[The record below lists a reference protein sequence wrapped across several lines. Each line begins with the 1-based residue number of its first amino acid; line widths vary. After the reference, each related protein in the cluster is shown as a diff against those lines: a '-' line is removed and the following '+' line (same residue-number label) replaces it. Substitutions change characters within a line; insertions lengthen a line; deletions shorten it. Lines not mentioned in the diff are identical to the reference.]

1 MTDKTQGPCGS
12 DSSTELGGLSGRQEW
27 SLDWL
32 RKNGPAMRR
41 DWRKADITATTMIS
55 LVNRGLVAI
64 DGKKWK
70 ALDCEVQPNTEVVRP
85 EGCER
90 TQS

>member
-1 MTDKTQGPCGS
+1 
-12 DSSTELGGLSGRQEW
+12 
-27 SLDWL
+27 
-32 RKNGPAMRR
+32 MRR

-70 ALDCEVQPNTEVVRP
+70 ALDCEVQPNTPAETRQTVHKGTP
-85 EGCER
+85 
-90 TQS
+90 